1 MPENPTYFSLSQA
14 AEETGKS
21 KSVISKA
28 LKSGRLSHNGKGEN
42 GYKID
47 PAELFR
53 VFPKNTKNDTKNR
66 DKERSRTHENDM
78 ENAFKIRELEL
89 TLAAE
94 VKEKNFYKE
103 QYGKMEVEKDKWAD
117 QAQRL
122 LLAAPEKPVQAAN
135 ENLGHGVGETHEKA
149 IRGQNFTVFGS
160 FIILLLLAGYVG
172 MAFWPEI
179 QDQINGIGRLNTIN
193 PAAGE

>member
-1 MPENPTYFSLSQA
+1 MAENPTYFSLSQA

-53 VFPKNTKNDTKNR
+53 VFPKNSKNDAKNSE
-66 DKERSRTHENDM
+66 KERSRTPENDL

-89 TLAAE
+89 ELAAE
-94 VKEKNFYKE
+94 VKEKKFFKD
-103 QYGKMEVEKDKWAD
+103 QYEKMEVEKDDWKN
-117 QAQRL
+117 QAQKL
-122 LLAAPEKPVQAAN
+122 LLTAPEKPVQAAN
-135 ENLGHGVGETHEKA
+135 ENLGGGVGETPKKA
-149 IRGQNFTVFGS
+149 IRGQNFAVFGS

-193 PAAGE
+193 PAAGQ